1 MKCRFFHISVV
12 LQFVFFSLNNILET
26 FILMKYNLSYKID
39 PSVSSMVF
47 WILVFPTSI
56 FYGILISVNL
66 TYIIKLNS
74 INHIKKFIS

>member
-1 MKCRFFHISVV
+1 MSFLLYVWFYN
-12 LQFVFFSLNNILET
+12 LFFSLNNILET

-39 PSVSSMVF
+39 PSISSMVF

-66 TYIIKLNS
+66 T
-74 INHIKKFIS
+74 

>member
-1 MKCRFFHISVV
+1 MKCHFFYISVV

-26 FILMKYNLSYKID
+26 FILMKYNFSYKID
-39 PSVSSMVF
+39 PSVSSMVFWIF

-66 TYIIKLNS
+66 T
-74 INHIKKFIS
+74 